1 MFLFLS
7 HTYVGLTSIPRNIP
21 PDTRM
26 IDLQNNKIKEV
37 KENDL
42 RGLTSLYVSLLF
54 PKFENL
60 VSSLKYLDTLKIQ
73 MVFPSPII

>member
-1 MFLFLS
+1 MFLFMS
-7 HTYVGLTSIPRNIP
+7 HASVGLTSIPRNIP

-42 RGLTSLYVSLLF
+42 QGLTSLYVSLLF
-54 PKFENL
+54 PKFEILFSN
-60 VSSLKYLDTLKIQ
+60 VKYLDTLKIQ